1 MTNLTP
7 GTLYYVRSYAT
18 NSVGTNYGAQTSFT
32 TLNTATISET
42 ASATSITSSSAITGG
57 TITADGGATV
67 TSRGLVYGT
76 STGSAT
82 FSVTSGT
89 GTGTYTISLTGLSI
103 ATNYFVRAFATNS
116 AGTAYG
122 PEIQFA
128 TPNTATVASTITSTI
143 TSSTA
148 ILGGV
153 LSSTGGAT
161 TAIGI
166 MYSTSSSFGT
176 YSTTTIN
183 ANAVAGTYTTTISGL
198 SELTTYYV
206 KAFATNTAGTTYGP
220 TINFSTPV
228 LPLTVGTTYQ
238 GGIIFYL
245 FQSGDP
251 GYVAGQTHG
260 LIASTSDQ
268 STYTDWKNNGGWN
281 DITTGTGIG
290 TGLANTNAIIASH
303 GSSATYAAGRARA
316 HNGGGYTDWYLPS
329 RDELY
334 KMHISIGQG
343 ANNIAQLLRETYWS
357 SSQSASSSWQAYY
370 MFAQS
375 GNIMT
380 VWKDWGK
387 AVRAI
392 RTF

>member
-1 MTNLTP
+1 
-7 GTLYYVRSYAT
+7 
-18 NSVGTNYGAQTSFT
+18 
-32 TLNTATISET
+32 
-42 ASATSITSSSAITGG
+42 
-57 TITADGGATV
+57 
-67 TSRGLVYGT
+67 
-76 STGSAT
+76 
-82 FSVTSGT
+82 
-89 GTGTYTISLTGLSI
+89 
-103 ATNYFVRAFATNS
+103 
-116 AGTAYG
+116 
-122 PEIQFA
+122 
-128 TPNTATVASTITSTI
+128 
-143 TSSTA
+143 
-148 ILGGV
+148 
-153 LSSTGGAT
+153 
-161 TAIGI
+161 
-166 MYSTSSSFGT
+166 MYSTSSSFST

-245 FQSGDP
+245 FQSGEP

-260 LIASTSDQ
+260 LIASSSDL
-268 STYTDWKNNGGWN
+268 STYTDWKNNGGFTN
-281 DITTGTGIG
+281 IATGTGLG
-290 TGLANTNAIIASH
+290 TGLANTNAIISSH

-316 HNGGGYTDWYLPS
+316 YDVGGYTDWYLPS

-343 ANNIAQLLRETYWS
+343 ANNIANMRSETYWS
-357 SSQSASSSWQAYY
+357 SSQSDSMQAYY

-375 GNIMT
+375 GNINT

>member
-1 MTNLTP
+1 
-7 GTLYYVRSYAT
+7 
-18 NSVGTNYGAQTSFT
+18 
-32 TLNTATISET
+32 
-42 ASATSITSSSAITGG
+42 
-57 TITADGGATV
+57 
-67 TSRGLVYGT
+67 
-76 STGSAT
+76 
-82 FSVTSGT
+82 
-89 GTGTYTISLTGLSI
+89 LSI
-103 ATNYFVRAFATNS
+103 ATTYFVRAFATNS

-166 MYSTSSSFGT
+166 MYSTSSSFST

-220 TINFSTPV
+220 TINFSTLAIPK
-228 LPLTVGTTYQ
+228 TVGTTYQ
-238 GGIIFYL
+238 GGKIFYI
-245 FQSGDP
+245 FQPGDP
-251 GYVAGQTHG
+251 GYVAGETHG
-260 LIASTSDQ
+260 LIAALSDQ
-268 STYTDWKNNGGWN
+268 TVSTPIRWHNGGFSV
-281 DITTGTGIG
+281 TGASGTAIG
-290 TGLANTNAIIASH
+290 TGMANTTAIINNQ
-303 GSSATYAAGRARA
+303 GSGTGHAAGLARA

-329 RDELY
+329 KDELNQMFLN
-334 KMHISIGQG
+334 KTTIGNFRPD
-343 ANNIAQLLRETYWS
+343 AAYHS
-357 SSQSASSSWQAYY
+357 SSEIQYYFAWQQY
-370 MFAQS
+370 FVN
-375 GNIMT
+375 GNQIST
-380 VWKDWGK
+380 QYKDIQQW
-387 AVRAI
+387 VRAI